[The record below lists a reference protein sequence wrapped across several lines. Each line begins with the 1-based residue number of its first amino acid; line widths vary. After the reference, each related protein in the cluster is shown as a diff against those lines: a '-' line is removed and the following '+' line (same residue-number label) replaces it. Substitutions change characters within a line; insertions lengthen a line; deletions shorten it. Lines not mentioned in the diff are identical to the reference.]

1 MFKWRRRFSR
11 DQAAVNIIVGKLTI
25 LQERV
30 MATNTTSNQYGTS
43 RFNSI
48 NIDFY
53 TQLKALTKNLSPSQL
68 EILRD
73 YVSKIQLT
81 DKPTLTPA
89 EKKTL
94 SSRET
99 EVLILV
105 TNGYSRRD
113 ISAALGISV
122 NTAARHIANIYQ
134 KLGISCVAE
143 ATHYA
148 LVNNIVGKNRMSG
161 QRFE

>member
-1 MFKWRRRFSR
+1 
-11 DQAAVNIIVGKLTI
+11 
-25 LQERV
+25 
-30 MATNTTSNQYGTS
+30 MATNTSSNQHGTS
-43 RFNSI
+43 RFNNQNS
-48 NIDFY
+48 DFY
-53 TQLKALTKNLSPSQL
+53 TQLRALTRNLSSSQL
-68 EILRD
+68 EILRE

-81 DKPTLTPA
+81 DQPTYTPSA
-89 EKKTL
+89 EKLL

-105 TNGYSRRD
+105 TNGYSRRN
-113 ISAALGISV
+113 ISAALNISV

-148 LVNNIVGKNRMSG
+148 LANNIVEKNRVSG
-161 QRFE
+161 QRLE